1 MKYDIRTMPNDRV
14 LVSPSLLAADFRHLE
29 QDITEAAAAGADMLH
44 LDVMDGHFVPNI
56 SFGVPVIKSLRKSC
70 DLLFDTHLMISEPKR
85 YARVFADAGSDHIT
99 FHIESD
105 DDVDETIKEIRDCG
119 CTVGISLKPAT
130 PAEAVFPYL
139 DKIDM
144 VLVMTV
150 EPGFGGQSFM
160 ADMMA
165 KAAAVKEEIQRR
177 SLNVKLQTDG
187 GIDENTVGVSAS
199 HGSNIVVAGTAVF
212 RHPQG
217 MKYAIEK
224 LHAASA
230 VLDKNVLE
238 K

>member
-1 MKYDIRTMPNDRV
+1 MKYDIRTMTNDRV

-56 SFGVPVIKSLRKSC
+56 SFGFPVIKSLRKSC

-160 ADMMA
+160 ADMMPKV
-165 KAAAVKEEIQRR
+165 KALREIIDKEGLSVNIQ
-177 SLNVKLQTDG
+177 VDG
-187 GIDENTVGVSAS
+187 GIDKNTIGTAAEA
-199 HGSNIVVAGTAVF
+199 GANIFVAGSALFKQDDYGKAVSEL
-212 RHPQG
+212 R
-217 MKYAIEK
+217 
-224 LHAASA
+224 LAA
-230 VLDKNVLE
+230 E
-238 K
+238 